1 MGREQIIETYIQRLL
16 AWEEPLTA
24 DKLSA
29 LAAEVG
35 LSSEDVAA
43 VQQKAQDHLERGRNY
58 LDFDCLDEAITELTQ
73 ATALDPL
80 NFESLQ
86 TLTYAYDQRYGKH
99 KHIEDKQQAIALAKR
114 CLELNPSNEDAVML
128 ISALEHEVSG
138 RQRLLWFGLAGL
150 LLLGGLKFTVDTIV
164 KRSEI
169 RQLTQDAVLEA
180 TPGQPSSQTPDRPS
194 AAPNTAAEDIAIDT
208 PGTGTAVDIPISFDQ
223 PGVVIEPRLSR
234 LDNYTDS
241 SYYTLQGVVL
251 NDSDQEIDSL
261 QLQIEYLNKDG
272 VAIATDSTDAIA
284 ENDATVR
291 PGDSHAFDLIQ
302 KITPEL
308 TDVRLNLTTIDEV
321 PAPPNYAQAP
331 PIDYTW
337 SFQQPTQVKFAL
349 ATRSENFN
357 LYDLTDSAFFDAE
370 WSVTNTGDSAIRKLK
385 LQASFYNTNGELI
398 LNQDI
403 LAVYGSDAPML
414 PGEVR
419 PVRVIKSIEQDYA
432 RYEVTVLEAE

>member
-29 LAAEVG
+29 LAEEVG

-150 LLLGGLKFTVDTIV
+150 LLLGGSKFTVDTIV

-169 RQLTQDAVLEA
+169 RQLTQDAVLEV
-180 TPGQPSSQTPDRPS
+180 TPGQPPSQ
-194 AAPNTAAEDIAIDT
+194 T
-208 PGTGTAVDIPISFDQ
+208 PGTGTKIDIPINFDQ